1 MDSLDWIVVVAG
13 VVNLVAGV
21 AIIVTGG
28 MHGATALGLVPA
40 ALGGTMLGAFA
51 QHRWGR

>member
-13 VVNLVAGV
+13 AVNLVAGV

-40 ALGGTMLGAFA
+40 ALGGVMLGAFA
-51 QHRWGR
+51 QSRRGR